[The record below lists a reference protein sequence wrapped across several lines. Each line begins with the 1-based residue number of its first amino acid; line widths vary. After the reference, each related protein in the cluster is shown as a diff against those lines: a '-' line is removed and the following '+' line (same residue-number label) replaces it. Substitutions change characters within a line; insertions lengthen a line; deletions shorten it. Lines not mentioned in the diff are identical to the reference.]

1 MRTILV
7 TGGTGT
13 LGRPTVARLRSAGH
27 DVRVL
32 SRRRGPGLIT
42 GDLTT
47 GSGLTEAVT
56 GVDAVV
62 HLATSTGRADVT
74 QTQHLVDS
82 LRSSSVEHLILI
94 SIVGIDQIPMPYY
107 RYKLESER
115 LVSQSSIPYSVL
127 RATQFHNLVDQ
138 VLTSQRF
145 LPLLLAPAV
154 QLQPIAVEDV
164 ADRLTEL
171 AGAPAA
177 GRVPDIGGP
186 EQRSLPDL
194 ARSWKRAADSRRPIA
209 PIGLPG
215 KAFRAFASGA
225 ALSDGT
231 PYGQKT
237 FDGFLAD
244 RFPAEVRK

>member
-42 GDLTT
+42 GDLTR
-47 GSGLTEAVT
+47 GSGLTEAVNGADT
-56 GVDAVV
+56 VV
-62 HLATSTGRADVT
+62 HLATSLGRADVT
-74 QTQHLVDS
+74 QTQHLVES
-82 LRSSSVEHLILI
+82 LRSSAVEHLILI
-94 SIVGIDQIPMPYY
+94 SIVGIDQIPLPYY
-107 RYKLESER
+107 RYKVESER
-115 LVSQSSIPYSVL
+115 LVSQSSIPHSVL
-127 RATQFHNLVDQ
+127 RATQFHNLIDQ
-138 VLTSQRF
+138 ILTAQRF
-145 LPLLLAPAV
+145 LPLLLAPSV

-171 AGAPAA
+171 VAASPA

-186 EQRSLPDL
+186 QQRSMPDL
-194 ARSWKRAADSRRPIA
+194 ARSWRRSAGSRRPIA
-209 PIGLPG
+209 SIRLPG

-231 PYGQKT
+231 PYGQRA
-237 FDGFLAD
+237 FDEFVAD
-244 RFPAEVRK
+244 RFKTEVTR